1 MLLGTK
7 EKIVT
12 LTQMK
17 LAPASLA
24 MAFATSVLPQ
34 PGGPY
39 KSTPVAMSIPIACRK
54 NQVME
59 VERNNF
65 SIIETVTYI
74 NPRRLW
80 IEDIMFIC
88 FSGALCNRWESP
100 SNLVSFLSLYRVSG
114 HLNDP
119 NANIMIVLHQ

>member
-7 EKIVT
+7 EKTVT

-39 KSTPVAMSIPIACRK
+39 KSTPVAMSIPIACMK

-59 VERNNF
+59 VNRNQIR
-65 SIIETVTYI
+65 IIETVTYM

-88 FSGALCNRWESP
+88 FSGALCDRWESP
-100 SNLVSFLSLYRVSG
+100 SNLLKDFYHFIELVVILMTPMLT
-114 HLNDP
+114 L
-119 NANIMIVLHQ
+119 